1 MKALILNGARSGN
14 GAVNTMNDAIMAE
27 LAAEGWQAESLPLR
41 DLKLAYCTG
50 CFECWT
56 GADPGLCRV
65 DDAARDVAQAMIN
78 SDLVIYLTPVTF
90 GGYSSELKRAVDRC
104 ICLVSPFFTTIQGET
119 HHRPRYDRYPALIGV
134 GVLPG
139 PDPEQERI
147 FKALVARNALNL
159 HAPFH
164 AAHVVTPANAAAL
177 LQRAVQAATSQ
188 AEVIA

>member
-14 GAVNTMNDAIMAE
+14 GAVNTMNAAIMAA
-27 LAAEGWQAESLPLR
+27 LAEEGWQAESLPLR
-41 DLKLAYCTG
+41 DMKLAYCVG

-56 GADPGLCRV
+56 RTPGVCRI
-65 DDAARDVAQAMIN
+65 DDDARDVAQGMIN

-104 ICLVSPFFTTIQGET
+104 ICLISPLFTSIQGET
-119 HHRPRYDRYPALIGV
+119 HHRPRYERYPALIGV

-139 PDPEQERI
+139 PDPEQEQL

-164 AAHVVTPANAAAL
+164 AAHVVTPAHGDAIVR
-177 LQRAVQAATSQ
+177 RAVQAAASQ
-188 AEVIA
+188 AEVRI